1 MRRSLLAFM
10 FAAVAASAPQTLH
23 AQSCTSNVPHVT
35 GTWVTLPYQMPIN
48 PISATLM
55 RDGKVLIVAGS
66 ENDAKNN
73 SKGAESYRA
82 AVWDPTGTGPSSIVV
97 QNLTYDVFCSGTAAL
112 ADGRALV
119 VGGTSD
125 YTFAGENRASFFDPV
140 TEKFAQSQNMT
151 FGRWYA
157 TATTLADGRVM
168 AFSGY
173 NTSNTITRSVEI
185 YDIKRASGAG
195 WATST
200 TAPFTPPLYP
210 HLFVLPGGDVFFN
223 GQGSG
228 TRTANGWIFDPTAAT
243 WTVSAATT
251 RDRMYGSSVLLPL
264 LPPAY
269 TPRVMSF
276 GGGNPATSTTEI
288 IDLSVTPPVWTA
300 GPSMS
305 TGRIQMNAVL
315 LPNGQVL
322 AEGGSVNNEAPN
334 GPGKSADLYDPVTNT
349 MKPGG
354 TAAYSRL
361 YHSVALLL
369 PDATVMSM
377 GSNPPNRGTYE
388 AAIEIYTPP
397 YLFDTSDRLITT
409 NRPTITGLTPASGPI
424 GYNHPFS
431 VSYTA
436 PLSAISSAVL
446 VRLGS
451 PTHSFDMEQRLIGLC
466 GPSPQ
471 PACTTGGVLNLTTP
485 PDSTIAPPGYYMLF
499 ILDGGGHPSKARI
512 VQLSPF
518 ATAPPDGEIASP
530 VSDVT
535 ITAGGSVNFG
545 TSASAAK
552 YSWIFPGGTPTT
564 STAQNPGNVVFN
576 SPGIY
581 TTSLTVIDAIGNSD
595 PNPPTRT
602 ITVLPTTPDFSINV
616 SPPGQQVF
624 PGGSATFTV
633 KVTPKSG
640 FTGSVSLSVESENPL
655 PTGVSSGGFSLASI
669 NGGGSS
675 VLTMNSSTSTIP
687 YAISLTIT
695 GTSGAISHTASTTL
709 MVNLAPP
716 ASVSAVAG
724 NGQVSLSWPSSV
736 GASSYRV
743 KRSRTSGGPYTGI
756 ACPTGTS
763 YVNTGLT
770 NGTTY
775 YYVVSASFTGGPVA
789 GGESADSVQASAMPQ
804 ASPPAAPT
812 GLTATPGN
820 AQVSLSWTAATGATS
835 YRVKRA
841 TVSGGPYT
849 TVASPTATSFTNIGL
864 TNGTTYYYVVT
875 AVNGGGESGNSTQI
889 SATPQA
895 SAPAAPTG
903 LTATPGNAQVAL
915 SWTASTGATSY
926 NVKRAT
932 VSGGPYTTV
941 ASPTTTTFTNT
952 GLTNG
957 TAYYYVVTAR
967 NAGGESGN
975 SNQASATPQASA
987 PAAPTGLTA
996 IPGNAQV
1003 TLRWTASTGAT
1014 SYRVKRAT
1022 VSGGPYTT
1030 VASPTT
1036 ASYTNTGLTNGTT
1049 YYYVVT
1055 AVNSGGE
1062 SGNSSQ
1068 VSARPLAV
1076 AAPTGLTASS
1086 PSKHDIALRWTQSTT
1101 AGVTQNRIYR
1111 RLSGGA
1117 TPSPLIATIA
1127 AATSFTNANLSRHTT
1142 YCYQVTAIVS
1152 GIESPRSAEVCART
1166 R

>member
-1 MRRSLLAFM
+1 VFRDRGVQAPVYAGVRFSNKEVPMRRSLLAIIL
-10 FAAVAASAPQTLH
+10 AAGAASFPQELY
-23 AQSCTSNVPHVT
+23 AQSCVSNVPHVT

-66 ENDAKNN
+66 EADAKNN

-82 AVWDPTGTGPSSIVV
+82 AVWDPTGSTGSSIVV

-112 ADGRALV
+112 PDGRALV

-125 YTFAGENRASFFDPV
+125 YSFAGEHRASFFDPA
-140 TEKFAQSQNMT
+140 TGKFAQSQNMA

-168 AFSGY
+168 AISGY
-173 NTSNTITRSVEI
+173 NATNSITRSVEI
-185 YDIKRASGAG
+185 YDINRPSGTG

-210 HLFVLPGGDVFFN
+210 HLFVLPGGDVFYA

-228 TRTANGWIFDPTAAT
+228 TRNANGWIFDPTAGT
-243 WTVSAATT
+243 WTVSAATMMN
-251 RDRMYGSSVLLPL
+251 RFYGSSVLLPL

-269 TPRVMSF
+269 TPRVMNF
-276 GGGNPATSTTEI
+276 GGGSPATSSTEI
-288 IDLSVTPPVWTA
+288 IDLSVTPPVWQA
-300 GPSMS
+300 GPFMS
-305 TGRIQMNAVL
+305 TGRIQMNAVI

-322 AEGGSVNNEAPN
+322 AEGGSVNNNAPN

-349 MKPGG
+349 MKPAG

-377 GSNPPNRGTYE
+377 GNNPANRGTYE

-397 YLFDTSDRLITT
+397 YLFDATDHLITAD
-409 NRPTITGLTPASGPI
+409 RPVISGMTPASGPI
-424 GYNHPFS
+424 GYNQPFS
-431 VSYTA
+431 VDYTA
-436 PLSAISSAVL
+436 TSPISSAVL

-451 PTHSFDMEQRLIGLC
+451 TTHAFDMEQRLIGLC
-466 GPSPQ
+466 GPAPQ
-471 PACTTGGVLNLTTP
+471 PACTTGGVLDLTTP

-499 ILDGGGHPSKARI
+499 VLDGAGVPSEARI

-518 ATAPPDGEIASP
+518 ATAPPAGAIASP
-530 VSDVT
+530 ASDVT
-535 ITAGGSVNFG
+535 ITAGNPVNFA
-545 TSASAAK
+545 TSTTAAK
-552 YSWIFPGGTPTT
+552 YSWIFPGGSPTK
-564 STAQNPGNVVFN
+564 STAQNPGDVVFN
-576 SPGIY
+576 TPGTY
-581 TTSLTVIDAIGNSD
+581 VTSLTVIDAVGNSD
-595 PNPPTRT
+595 PSPPTRT
-602 ITVLPTTPDFSINV
+602 ITVLPTTPDFSISV

-633 KVTPKSG
+633 NVTPKSG
-640 FTGSVSLSVESENPL
+640 FTGNVSLSVESQNPL

-669 NGGGSS
+669 SGGGSS
-675 VLTMNSSTSTIP
+675 VLTMNSTTGTVP

-695 GTSGAISHTASTTL
+695 GTSGTLSHTASTTL

-716 ASVSAVAG
+716 ASVSAVAAY
-724 NGQVSLSWPSSV
+724 GQVSLSWPSSV
-736 GASSYRV
+736 GASKYRV

-789 GGESADSVQASAMPQ
+789 GGESADSTEASATPQ
-804 ASPPAAPT
+804 ALPPAAPT
-812 GLTATPGN
+812 GFTATPGN
-820 AQVSLSWTAATGATS
+820 GLVTLRWTASLGATS

-849 TVASPTATSFTNIGL
+849 TVGSPTTTSFTNTGL
-864 TNGTTYYYVVT
+864 ANGTTYYYVVT
-875 AVNGGGESGNSTQI
+875 AVNSSGESGNSNQA
-889 SATPQA
+889 SATPRV
-895 SAPAAPTG
+895 SPPAAPTG
-903 LTATPGNAQVAL
+903 LTATPGNAQVTL

-941 ASPTTTTFTNT
+941 ASPTSTTFTD
-952 GLTNG
+952 
-957 TAYYYVVTAR
+957 TA
-967 NAGGESGN
+967 
-975 SNQASATPQASA
+975 
-987 PAAPTGLTA
+987 
-996 IPGNAQV
+996 
-1003 TLRWTASTGAT
+1003 
-1014 SYRVKRAT
+1014 
-1022 VSGGPYTT
+1022 
-1030 VASPTT
+1030 
-1036 ASYTNTGLTNGTT
+1036 LTNGTT

-1062 SGNSSQ
+1062 SGSSTET
-1068 VSARPLAV
+1068 SATPQASAPAARRPPSSSPIPWPSSSRTRAT
-1076 AAPTGLTASS
+1076 PRTPASS
-1086 PSKHDIALRWTQSTT
+1086 ASRSLRASCSSSSS
-1101 AGVTQNRIYR
+1101 
-1111 RLSGGA
+1111 SG
-1117 TPSPLIATIA
+1117 TMM
-1127 AATSFTNANLSRHTT
+1127 
-1142 YCYQVTAIVS
+1142 C
-1152 GIESPRSAEVCART
+1152 CA
-1166 R
+1166 